1 MAKGWTIHG
10 VSDPTREAAAAAA
23 KRAGMP
29 VGAWI
34 EQALGQALAAAARS
48 GAAAATVTPKREGDR
63 GKKHGPA
70 RDQREKRGGPRRRPS
85 VAGVEQRG
93 LFGDLWGQLVASEAQ
108 QPEEAVE
115 EPPAVVATPVPSA
128 LAVAPAK
135 RKAGR
140 PRKTAP
146 GTSSA

>member
-1 MAKGWTIHG
+1 VAKGWTIHG

-23 KRAGMP
+23 KEAGMP

-34 EQALGQALAAAARS
+34 EQALGQALAATPER
-48 GAAAATVTPKREGDR
+48 AAAATVAPKREGDR
-63 GKKHGPA
+63 RNKHGPA
-70 RDQREKRGGPRRRPS
+70 RDQRQKRGEPRRRPS
-85 VAGVEQRG
+85 VADVEQRG

-108 QPEEAVE
+108 QLEEAVE
-115 EPPAVVATPVPSA
+115 EPPAVVATPAPSV

-140 PRKTAP
+140 PRKAAP
-146 GTSSA
+146 GTGSA

>member
-10 VSDPTREAAAAAA
+10 ISDPTREAAAAAA

-34 EQALGQALAAAARS
+34 EQALGQALAAAPER
-48 GAAAATVTPKREGDR
+48 AAAATVTPKREGDR
-63 GKKHGPA
+63 GKKHCLA

-128 LAVAPAK
+128 LAVASAK

>member
-1 MAKGWTIHG
+1 VAKGWTIHG
-10 VSDPTREAAAAAA
+10 ISDPTREAAAAAA

-34 EQALGQALAAAARS
+34 EQALGQALAAAPER
-48 GAAAATVTPKREGDR
+48 AAAATVTPKREGDR